1 MGDSDTWIHG
11 ASATAEAGRV
21 RTDDGEFSSRLS
33 SPLAPHGS
41 GLTPEQL
48 LAAAFASCLH
58 HAAVEAATDLT
69 DESHTVEVRAETR
82 LLRDPDGRYRADV
95 RASVSSCGLNAEQLS
110 ALAHRADLLWP
121 FCGQDGTRH
130 TVNVVA
136 ARNDEA
142 PVPAPPP

>member
-1 MGDSDTWIHG
+1 MGDSDTWIHQ

-33 SPLAPHGS
+33 SPLAPQGS

-58 HAAVEAATDLT
+58 HAAVEAATEII

-82 LLRDPDGRYRADV
+82 LHRDADGRYRADV
-95 RASVSSCGLNAEQLS
+95 RASVSSCGLSGEQLA
-110 ALAHRADLLWP
+110 ALVRRADLLWP
-121 FCGQDGTRH
+121 FCATDGSRH
-130 TVNVVA
+130 TVDVVA
-136 ARNDEA
+136 ARPEESRVG
-142 PVPAPPP
+142 VPPG

>member
-1 MGDSDTWIHG
+1 MGDSETWIHG

-33 SPLAPHGS
+33 SPLAPRGS

-58 HAAVEAATDLT
+58 HAAVEAATEIT
-69 DESHTVEVRAETR
+69 DESHTVEVHAETR
-82 LLRDPDGRYRADV
+82 LHRDPDGRYRAEV
-95 RASVSSCGLNAEQLS
+95 RASVSSCGLSMEQLS
-110 ALAHRADLLWP
+110 ALARRADLLWP
-121 FCGQDGTRH
+121 FCGEDGTRH

-136 ARNDEA
+136 ARRDEA
-142 PVPAPPP
+142 AVPAPPR